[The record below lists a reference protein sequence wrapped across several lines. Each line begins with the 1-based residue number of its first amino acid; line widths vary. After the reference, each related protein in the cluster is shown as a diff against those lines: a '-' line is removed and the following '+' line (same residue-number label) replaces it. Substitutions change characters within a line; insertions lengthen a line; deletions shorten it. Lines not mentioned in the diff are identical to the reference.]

1 MANELNGAAAIVTG
15 ASSGIGRAT
24 ALTLVDRGASVA
36 LVARRGDRLEKLAA
50 EITEKGGRAEIIVAD
65 ITARDEALGV
75 VEKAVAAFGRLDVV
89 VNAAG
94 AMLNGPTEGALL
106 DEWDTMVSINLRGLM
121 YVTHAA
127 LPHLVAAARDSD
139 RKVTDLINI
148 SSVAGRTANAGV
160 AAYNATKFGV
170 TAFSEAL
177 RQEYAK
183 QSVRVSVIE
192 PGRVDTE
199 LFSFQQQSV
208 QDNYNE
214 MFEGIELLVAE
225 DIAGAIDYVV
235 TRPRHVAVNEIVIRP
250 TDQVR

>member
-65 ITARDEALGV
+65 ITAREEALGV

-106 DEWDTMVSINLRGLM
+106 DEWDTMVSLNLQGLM

-127 LPHLVAAARDSD
+127 LPHLVAAAKDSD
-139 RKVTDLINI
+139 RQVSDLINI
-148 SSVAGRTANAGV
+148 SSVAGRAANAGV

-199 LFSFQQQSV
+199 LFGLQQQSV
-208 QDNYNE
+208 QDNYE
-214 MFEGIELLVAE
+214 KMFEGIELLVAE

-235 TRPRHVAVNEIVIRP
+235 TRPRRVAVNEIVIRP
-250 TDQVR
+250 TDQAR

>member
-65 ITARDEALGV
+65 ITAREQALGV

-106 DEWDTMVSINLRGLM
+106 DEWDTMVSINLQGLM

-127 LPHLVAAARDSD
+127 LPHLVAAAKDSG

-148 SSVAGRTANAGV
+148 SSVAGRAANAGV

-183 QSVRVSVIE
+183 HGVRVSVIE

-199 LFSFQQQSV
+199 LFGLQQQSV
-208 QDNYNE
+208 QDNYE
-214 MFEGIELLVAE
+214 KMFEGIELLVAE

-235 TRPRHVAVNEIVIRP
+235 TRPRRVAVNEIVIRP
-250 TDQVR
+250 TDQAR